1 VPDALDRP
9 IRVTHVVFDLDGGGM
24 ESIVA
29 ALARRAA
36 GTTVRVSVVTLSGR
50 EGRVGAALRPFLD
63 DYRIVRPARGVGL
76 LFPLAVARAVRAT
89 RPDVAHVHSGCWL
102 KGAWGARLAGVPRVV
117 FTEHGREHHDPPL
130 ARWID
135 RRAAGL
141 TDAVVTVSDRLAAYV
156 RDRLGVPES
165 RVYTIENGVDT
176 ERFSPGEPAA
186 PESLRVALAL
196 PPGALVVGS
205 VGRLE
210 AVKAYHR
217 LIEAVGL
224 MRADGRLARPV
235 VLVIAGEGRLR
246 SDLVAA
252 AARLGLEDAV
262 RLPGWIDDPP
272 AIYRLFDVF
281 ALASDSEGLS
291 MSLLEAMACGIVP
304 VVTHVGSNREV
315 VGDALVRQVVPPG
328 DARALADRLT
338 ATLADDAGR
347 REQSRLARE
356 RAVRRYSLARMASAY
371 ARVYRGLPPA
381 GA

>member
-1 VPDALDRP
+1 
-9 IRVTHVVFDLDGGGM
+9 M

-36 GTTVRVSVVTLSGR
+36 GTPVRVSVVTLSGR

-63 DYRIVRPARGVGL
+63 HYRIVRPAKGVGL

-89 RPDVAHVHSGCWL
+89 RPDVVHVHSGCWL

-135 RRAAGL
+135 RRAASF
-141 TDAVVTVSDRLAAYV
+141 TDAVVTVSDRLGAYV
-156 RDRLGVPES
+156 RDRLGVPGN
-165 RVYTIENGVDT
+165 RVFTIENGVDT
-176 ERFSPGEPAA
+176 DRFSPPGGGGAGAGGTMPEP
-186 PESLRVALAL
+186 LRDALAL
-196 PPGALVVGS
+196 PRDALVVGS

-210 AVKAYHR
+210 TVKAYHR
-217 LIEAVGL
+217 LVEALGL
-224 MRADGRLARPV
+224 VRAGGRLARPV
-235 VLVIAGEGRLR
+235 VLVIAGEGRERTALE
-246 SDLVAA
+246 AA
-252 AARLGLEDAV
+252 AARLGLGDAV

-281 ALASDSEGLS
+281 ALPSDSEGLS
-291 MSLLEAMACGIVP
+291 MSLLEAMACGVVP
-304 VVTHVGSNREV
+304 VVTDVGANREV
-315 VGDALVRQVVPPG
+315 VGDALAGQVVPPG
-328 DARALADRLT
+328 DVRALAHRLT

-347 REQSRLARE
+347 REQSRHARE
-356 RAVRRYSLARMASAY
+356 RAVTRYSLARMADAY
-371 ARVYRGLPPA
+371 ARVYRGLPLA